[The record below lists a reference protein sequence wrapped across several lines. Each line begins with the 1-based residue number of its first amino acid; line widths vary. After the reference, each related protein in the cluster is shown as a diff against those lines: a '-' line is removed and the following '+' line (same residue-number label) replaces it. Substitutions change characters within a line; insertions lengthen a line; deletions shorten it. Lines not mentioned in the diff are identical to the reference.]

1 MLPGSIVPL
10 SIPRVSS
17 RRATGGR
24 RPWHGPLLAACCLL
38 SSLSVSAQSSQYT
51 APGGASAAA
60 PPTAESIEAQME
72 AARWHLGP
80 LRLAPW
86 LGLRGLTWEQNVFV
100 ENQGETSDLTGSVGA
115 GLTAYLP
122 TGAKVFWIVQAMPEY
137 IWWLDLSERNELV
150 GRYGGGVVADLNRLR
165 LAANWHRTEQQ
176 QVVTIESPQQV
187 VAERQGV
194 TASGE
199 LSLGASLVF
208 AAGFSDEET
217 TNRLPGDAV
226 GRLDFSRADR
236 SEQTV
241 TRGAALPALRRPRPR
256 RRRRGDGH
264 RVPVRRPRPVV
275 HRHLPLRLPPSRGQ
289 PPRAGRAHRAAQPR
303 SEGRLGPAAGG
314 RDRRPGAPRDHPG
327 LALPLRRLRQPFS
340 ITYALDT
347 AYSHLIDQRLGID
360 VGAPFGERLAMRAF
374 FESGSADFESLG
386 AAPPR
391 SDDISAYGAEATY
404 ELGEWLSYRAGLHQV
419 TIDSNLPGLDRDYLR
434 VTSSFILSTGDWVWH

>member
-17 RRATGGR
+17 RRATGAR

-51 APGGASAAA
+51 APGGTSAAA
-60 PPTAESIEAQME
+60 PPTAESIETQME

-100 ENQGETSDLTGSVGA
+100 DNQGETSDLTGSVGA

-208 AAGFSDEET
+208 AAGFSDEEN

-226 GRLDFSRADR
+226 GRVDFSAVDR

-241 TRGAALPALRRPRPR
+241 TGELRYQPSDDLVFGVGVEATDTEFQTDARDLSNTGTSPFVSLLLAGNHLELNARIVQRSLDPKTGSALLPVDET
-256 RRRRGDGH
+256 DGQA
-264 RVPVRRPRPVV
+264 
-275 HRHLPLRLPPSRGQ
+275 RLEITPGWRFRFGVYGSRN
-289 PPRAGRAHRAAQPR
+289 
-303 SEGRLGPAAGG
+303 
-314 RDRRPGAPRDHPG
+314 
-327 LALPLRRLRQPFS
+327 
-340 ITYALDT
+340 ITYALDA
-347 AYSHLIDQRLGID
+347 AYSHLIDQRLGVDI
-360 VGAPFGERLAMRAF
+360 GAPFGERLAMRAF
-374 FESGSADFESLG
+374 FESGSADFEPLG
-386 AAPPR
+386 GAPPR
-391 SDDISAYGAEATY
+391 SDDISAYGADATY

-419 TIDSNLPGLDRDYLR
+419 TIDSNLPGFDRDYLR
-434 VTSSFILSTGDWVWH
+434 VTSSFILSTGDWVWN